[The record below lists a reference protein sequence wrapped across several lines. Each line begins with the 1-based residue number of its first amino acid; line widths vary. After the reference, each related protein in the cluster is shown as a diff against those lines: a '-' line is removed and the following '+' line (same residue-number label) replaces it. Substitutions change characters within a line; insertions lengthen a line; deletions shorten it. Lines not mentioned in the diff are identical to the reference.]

1 MVVLPCCRDLNKR
14 PDLCKCCDR
23 FEKRA
28 ERGGALRYYAQSTCC
43 SCLSLRGDSS
53 LRDNASK
60 TNMLRQT
67 YTVRL
72 VVNWGRFVCWTFF
85 VSLLKFLF

>member
-28 ERGGALRYYAQSTCC
+28 ERGGALRYYAQSMWYYC

-67 YTVRL
+67 YTVLL
-72 VVNWGRFVCWTFF
+72 VVNLGGAVGLLDIFRF
-85 VSLLKFLF
+85 S